1 MLWIAIK
8 WLSFNLGVG
17 LNMFPIN
24 PRELQKQLR
33 QLKKLG
39 IEFEQVTNVK
49 KASIELDDKILVFE
63 NPEVFVIEFGSQKM
77 FYIIPQNI
85 REEPKTIQKPVEMG
99 PSTSI
104 ILVPE
109 EDIHF
114 VAEYLGVSLE
124 KAREALIKAGGD
136 IAKAIEI
143 IESEKKSAQ

>member
-1 MLWIAIK
+1 
-8 WLSFNLGVG
+8 
-17 LNMFPIN
+17 MFPIN

-49 KASIELDDKILVFE
+49 KASIELNDKIMVFE

-104 ILVPE
+104 TLVPE

-143 IESEKKSAQ
+143 IKGEKKSAQ